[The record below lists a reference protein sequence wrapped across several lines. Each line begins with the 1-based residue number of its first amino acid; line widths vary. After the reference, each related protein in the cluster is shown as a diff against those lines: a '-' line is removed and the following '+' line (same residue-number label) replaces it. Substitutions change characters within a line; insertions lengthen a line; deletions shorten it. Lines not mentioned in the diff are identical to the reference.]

1 MMRGSIG
8 VAERINTRV
17 FALSSRNSIPDPAAG
32 QVDMAEVLNR
42 LHDGVAVFD
51 SEDSLVFAND
61 VCRELFQAIAECF
74 TPGTPFAALMGA
86 AGAKKMLADAFVG
99 PGEIDLSDG
108 RTLLLRESP
117 MPSGGVVR
125 TFTDLT
131 EYRLAEQQ
139 IAYMA
144 SHDEV
149 TGLPNRSLFLD
160 RLDVALRQAARE
172 KNRIAVLFIDLDGF
186 KAVNDRL
193 GHEAGDIILHQVAVR
208 LVARVRASDTV
219 ARYGGDE
226 FTVILNQISN
236 AQDVSRVAQSI
247 VDELTRPF
255 TAKRETVMIGASV
268 GIALYPEH
276 AETAD
281 ALIRIADKAMYEV
294 KHSGKR
300 GYRMAALR
308 KH

>member
-1 MMRGSIG
+1 
-8 VAERINTRV
+8 V
-17 FALSSRNSIPDPAAG
+17 
-32 QVDMAEVLNR
+32 AEVLDR

-51 SEDSLVFAND
+51 SEDNLIFANQM
-61 VCRELFQAIAECF
+61 CRDLFDQIADSF
-74 TPGTPFAALMGA
+74 QPGIPFAALMGA
-86 AGAKKMLADAFVG
+86 AGAKKMIADAFVG
-99 PGEIDLSDG
+99 PGEIDFADG
-108 RTLLLRESP
+108 RTVLLRESR

-149 TGLPNRSLFLD
+149 TGLPNRSLFMD
-160 RLDVALRQAARE
+160 RLNVSLRQAARE
-172 KNRIAVLFIDLDGF
+172 KTRIGVLFVDLDGF

-193 GHEAGDIILHQVAVR
+193 GHEAGDMILHQVAVR

-236 AQDVSRVAQSI
+236 AQDVGRVAQSI

-268 GIALYPEH
+268 GVALYPEH
-276 AETAD
+276 AETAE
-281 ALIRIADKAMYEV
+281 ALIRLADKAMYEV
-294 KHSGKR
+294 KRSGKR
-300 GYRMAALR
+300 GYRLTAATAR
-308 KH
+308 

>member
-1 MMRGSIG
+1 MTSRDSRAGAGPGEPG
-8 VAERINTRV
+8 VAE
-17 FALSSRNSIPDPAAG
+17 
-32 QVDMAEVLNR
+32 VLDR

-51 SEDSLVFAND
+51 SEDNLIFANQM
-61 VCRELFQAIAECF
+61 CRDLFDQIADSF
-74 TPGTPFAALMGA
+74 QPGIPFAALMGA
-86 AGAKKMLADAFVG
+86 AGAKKMIADAFVG
-99 PGEIDLSDG
+99 PGEIDFADG
-108 RTLLLRESP
+108 RTVLLRESR

-149 TGLPNRSLFLD
+149 TGLPNRSLFMD
-160 RLDVALRQAARE
+160 RLNVSLRQAARE
-172 KNRIAVLFIDLDGF
+172 KTRIGVLFVDLDGF

-193 GHEAGDIILHQVAVR
+193 GHEAGDMILHQVAVR

-236 AQDVSRVAQSI
+236 AQDVGRVAQSI

-268 GIALYPEH
+268 GVALYPEH
-276 AETAD
+276 AETAE
-281 ALIRIADKAMYEV
+281 ALIRLADKAMYEV
-294 KHSGKR
+294 KRSGKR
-300 GYRMAALR
+300 GYRLTAATAR
-308 KH
+308 

>member
-1 MMRGSIG
+1 
-8 VAERINTRV
+8 
-17 FALSSRNSIPDPAAG
+17 
-32 QVDMAEVLNR
+32 MAEVLDR

-51 SEDSLVFAND
+51 SEDNLIFANQM
-61 VCRELFQAIAECF
+61 CRDLFDQIADSF
-74 TPGTPFAALMGA
+74 QPGIPFAALMGA
-86 AGAKKMLADAFVG
+86 AGAKKMIADAFVG
-99 PGEIDLSDG
+99 PGEIDFADG
-108 RTLLLRESP
+108 RTVLLRESR

-149 TGLPNRSLFLD
+149 TGLPNRSLFMD
-160 RLDVALRQAARE
+160 RLNVSLRQAARE
-172 KNRIAVLFIDLDGF
+172 KTRIGVLFVDLDGF

-193 GHEAGDIILHQVAVR
+193 GHEAGDMILHQVAVR

-236 AQDVSRVAQSI
+236 AQDVGRVAQSI

-268 GIALYPEH
+268 GVALYPEH
-276 AETAD
+276 AETAE
-281 ALIRIADKAMYEV
+281 ALIRLADKAMYEV
-294 KHSGKR
+294 KRSGKR
-300 GYRMAALR
+300 GYRLTAATAR
-308 KH
+308 

>member
-1 MMRGSIG
+1 M
-8 VAERINTRV
+8 N
-17 FALSSRNSIPDPAAG
+17 SRNSKAG
-32 QVDMAEVLNR
+32 AKGEAPGLAEVLDR
-42 LHDGVAVFD
+42 LHDGIAVFD
-51 SEDSLVFAND
+51 SNDALIFANQECLD
-61 VCRELFQAIAECF
+61 MFEPIADRFQ
-74 TPGTPFAALMGA
+74 TGTSFEALMDA
-86 AGAKKMLADAFVG
+86 AGSKKMIADAFVG
-99 PGEIDLSDG
+99 PGEIDFADG
-108 RTLLLRESP
+108 RTLLLRESR

-125 TFTDLT
+125 SFTDLT

-144 SHDEV
+144 SHDGV
-149 TGLPNRSLFLD
+149 TGLPNRSLFMD
-160 RLDVALRQAARE
+160 RLWLAIAGARR
-172 KNRIAVLFIDLDGF
+172 NRTKAAVLFIDLDGF

-193 GHEAGDIILHQVAVR
+193 GHEAGDMILHQVAVR

-236 AQDVSRVAQSI
+236 AQDVGRVAQSI
-247 VDELTRPF
+247 VDELSRPF

-276 AETAD
+276 SENPD
-281 ALIRIADKAMYEV
+281 SLIRIADKAMYEV

-300 GYRMAALR
+300 GYRMAAGAGR
-308 KH
+308 

>member
-1 MMRGSIG
+1 M
-8 VAERINTRV
+8 NTRV
-17 FALSSRNSIPDPAAG
+17 LAVSSRNSITDPGAG
-32 QVDMAEVLNR
+32 QIDMAEVLDR

-51 SEDSLVFAND
+51 SDDNLIFANE
-61 VCRELFQAIAECF
+61 VCRDLFQAIAESF
-74 TPGTPFAALMGA
+74 TPGTPFAALMEA
-86 AGAKKMLADAFVG
+86 AGDKKMIADASAG
-99 PGEIDLSDG
+99 PGEINFADG
-108 RTLLLRESP
+108 RTMLLCESR

-149 TGLPNRSLFLD
+149 TGLPNRSLFMD
-160 RLDVALRQAARE
+160 RLDVSLRQAARE

-193 GHEAGDIILHQVAVR
+193 GHDAGDMILYQVAVR

-247 VDELTRPF
+247 VEELTRPF

-294 KHSGKR
+294 KHAGKR
-300 GYRMAALR
+300 GYRLAGQGRA
-308 KH
+308 

>member
-1 MMRGSIG
+1 
-8 VAERINTRV
+8 
-17 FALSSRNSIPDPAAG
+17 
-32 QVDMAEVLNR
+32 MAEVLNR

-268 GIALYPEH
+268 GIALYP
-276 AETAD
+276 
-281 ALIRIADKAMYEV
+281 
-294 KHSGKR
+294 
-300 GYRMAALR
+300 
-308 KH
+308 

>member
-1 MMRGSIG
+1 
-8 VAERINTRV
+8 
-17 FALSSRNSIPDPAAG
+17 
-32 QVDMAEVLNR
+32 MAEVLDR

-51 SEDSLVFAND
+51 SDDNLIFANE
-61 VCRELFQAIAECF
+61 VCRDLFRPIAESF
-74 TPGTPFAALMGA
+74 TPGTPFAALMAA
-86 AGAKKMLADAFVG
+86 AGAKKMIADAFVG

-108 RTLLLRESP
+108 RTVLLRESR

-149 TGLPNRSLFLD
+149 TGLPNRSLFHD
-160 RLDVALRQAARE
+160 RLDV
-172 KNRIAVLFIDLDGF
+172 
-186 KAVNDRL
+186 
-193 GHEAGDIILHQVAVR
+193 
-208 LVARVRASDTV
+208 SV

-247 VDELTRPF
+247 VEELTRPF

-276 AETAD
+276 SESAD
-281 ALIRIADKAMYEV
+281 ALVRIADKAMYEV
-294 KHSGKR
+294 KHAGKR
-300 GYRMAALR
+300 GYRLATTEGR
-308 KH
+308 

>member
-1 MMRGSIG
+1 M
-8 VAERINTRV
+8 
-17 FALSSRNSIPDPAAG
+17 SSRNSITGPGTG
-32 QVDMAEVLNR
+32 QDGMAEVLDR

-51 SEDSLVFAND
+51 SDDNLIFANE
-61 VCRELFQAIAECF
+61 VCRDLFRPITESF
-74 TPGTPFAALMGA
+74 TPGTSFAALMGA
-86 AGAKKMLADAFVG
+86 AGAKKMIADAFFG
-99 PGEIDLSDG
+99 PGEIDFSDG
-108 RTLLLRESP
+108 RTVLLRESR

-160 RLDVALRQAARE
+160 RLDVSLRQAARE
-172 KNRIAVLFIDLDGF
+172 KTRIAVLFIDLDGF

-193 GHEAGDIILHQVAVR
+193 GHEAGDMILHQVAVR

-247 VDELTRPF
+247 VEELTRPF

-276 AETAD
+276 SESAD
-281 ALIRIADKAMYEV
+281 ALVRIADKAMYEV
-294 KHSGKR
+294 KHAGKR
-300 GYRMAALR
+300 GYRLASMGGR
-308 KH
+308 

>member
-1 MMRGSIG
+1 M
-8 VAERINTRV
+8 
-17 FALSSRNSIPDPAAG
+17 SRETNNGPAG
-32 QVDMAEVLNR
+32 QEPGLAEVLER

-51 SEDSLVFAND
+51 SEDRLIFANQ
-61 VCRELFQAIAECF
+61 VCLDLFAQVADRF
-74 TPGTPFAALMGA
+74 QPGTPFAELMNA
-86 AGAKKMLADAFVG
+86 AGDKKMIADAFVG
-99 PGEIDLSDG
+99 PGEIDFADG
-108 RTLLLRESP
+108 RTVLLRESR
-117 MPSGGVVR
+117 MRSGGVVR
-125 TFTDLT
+125 TYTDLT

-149 TGLPNRSLFLD
+149 TGLPNRSLFMD
-160 RLDVALRQAARE
+160 RLDVSLRQAARE
-172 KNRIAVLFIDLDGF
+172 KNRIAVLFVDLDGF

-193 GHEAGDIILHQVAVR
+193 GHEAGDMILHQVAVR

-226 FTVILNQISN
+226 FTLILNQISN
-236 AQDVSRVAQSI
+236 AQDVGRVAQSI

-268 GIALYPEH
+268 GVALYPEH
-276 AETAD
+276 AEAPED
-281 ALIRIADKAMYEV
+281 LIRIADKAMYEV

-300 GYRMAALR
+300 GYRLAAG
-308 KH
+308 KSGA

>member
-1 MMRGSIG
+1 
-8 VAERINTRV
+8 
-17 FALSSRNSIPDPAAG
+17 
-32 QVDMAEVLNR
+32 MAEVLNR
-42 LHDGVAVFD
+42 LHDGIAVFD
-51 SEDSLVFAND
+51 SNDNLVFAND
-61 VCRELFQAIAECF
+61 VCRDLFQPIAESF

-99 PGEIDLSDG
+99 PGEIDLADG
-108 RTLLLRESP
+108 RTLLARESR

-160 RLDVALRQAARE
+160 RLDVSLRQGVRE
-172 KNRIAVLFIDLDGF
+172 KTRIAVLFIDLDGF

-208 LVARVRASDTV
+208 LVARIRASDTV

-226 FTVILNQISN
+226 FTVILNQVSN

-247 VDELTRPF
+247 VDELSRPF
-255 TAKRETVMIGASV
+255 TAKRETVVIGASV

-281 ALIRIADKAMYEV
+281 ALIRIADKAMYEI
-294 KHSGKR
+294 KHTGKR
-300 GYRMAALR
+300 GYRVAALKGR
-308 KH
+308 

>member
-1 MMRGSIG
+1 MNEETKSDQP
-8 VAERINTRV
+8 
-17 FALSSRNSIPDPAAG
+17 ALT
-32 QVDMAEVLNR
+32 EVLNR

-51 SEDSLVFAND
+51 SEDSLLFANQF
-61 VCRELFQAIAECF
+61 CLELFAPVAEEF
-74 TPGTPFAALMGA
+74 RPGTPFAALMAA
-86 AGAKKMLADAFVG
+86 AGAKKMIADAFVG
-99 PGEIDLSDG
+99 PGEIDFADG
-108 RTLLLRESP
+108 RTVLLRQSQ
-117 MPSGGVVR
+117 MPSGGIVR

-144 SHDEV
+144 NHDEV
-149 TGLPNRSLFLD
+149 TGLPNRSLFMD
-160 RLDVALRQAARE
+160 RLNVALLQAQRE
-172 KNRIAVLFIDLDGF
+172 KIQIAVLFIDLDGF

-193 GHEAGDIILHQVAVR
+193 GHEAGDMILHQVAVR

-226 FTVILNQISN
+226 FTMILNHVTN
-236 AQDVSRVAQSI
+236 AQDVGKVAQSI

-268 GIALYPEH
+268 GVALYPENAST
-276 AETAD
+276 AED
-281 ALIRIADKAMYEV
+281 LIRISDKAMYDV

-300 GYRMAALR
+300 GYRLAAT
-308 KH
+308 